1 MDIYKFA
8 AQKKLTFPSKR
19 GDLNVEQLF
28 DLPLQSQTGF
38 DLNTVAK
45 TVNAQLKGASEESFV
60 EDTTTDPRKQSLTVA
75 LDIVKDVI
83 ATKQAENKAIR
94 EKADRAAKR
103 KLILDAMAAKKEQA
117 ISQASLEDLEKQLA
131 ALDE

>member
-8 AQKKLTFPSKR
+8 AQKKLVFPSKR

-45 TVNAQLKGASEESFV
+45 TINAQLKGVSEESFV
-60 EDTTTDPRKQSLTVA
+60 EDTTADPRKQILTVS